1 MTRFRLTKELET
13 YLNAFVTEY
22 NKIYRYMWKKM
33 TASDYGKKYGKDSYF
48 VTEICQKFGLLKRTV
63 NSMRYDIKGRMKAYM
78 ELKKTER
85 EQLEVKI
92 ALQEKKIAEL
102 TETINHLKV
111 LACKN
116 KLNDKQMD
124 KDRKLK

>member
-48 VTEICQKFGLLKRTV
+48 VHG
-63 NSMRYDIKGRMKAYM
+63 
-78 ELKKTER
+78 
-85 EQLEVKI
+85 
-92 ALQEKKIAEL
+92 
-102 TETINHLKV
+102 
-111 LACKN
+111 
-116 KLNDKQMD
+116 
-124 KDRKLK
+124 